1 MKKLLSV
8 VCVLVMAFS
17 LVLLPCSASTNDDE
31 KNVSTLISEEIEYY
45 QDGSSVVT
53 QVFEDEIISSKGT
66 VTKSGS
72 KTAAYRDS
80 SNNILCSFTVHG
92 TFSVNTG
99 VSATCTAA
107 SYSYTAPGSGWSLKT
122 ASATKSG
129 SSAVG
134 TSTFVRKVLLITV
147 DIRDLNC
154 TLTCSKNG
162 VLS

>member
-8 VCVLVMAFS
+8 VCALVMAFS
-17 LVLLPCSASTNDDE
+17 LALLPCLAEANAEE
-31 KNVSTLISEEIEYY
+31 KNISTLISEGIKYFP
-45 QDGSSVVT
+45 DGSSIVT
-53 QVFEDEIISSKGT
+53 QVFEAEVITSKGT
-66 VTKSGS
+66 VTKNGF

-80 SNNILCSFTVHG
+80 NNNILCSFTIHG

-134 TSTFVRKVLLITV
+134 TSTFVKKVLLVTV
-147 DIRDLNC
+147 DTRNLNC

>member
-17 LVLLPCSASTNDDE
+17 LALLPCSADTNADE
-31 KNVSTLISEEIEYY
+31 KKVSTLISEEIEYFP
-45 QDGSSVVT
+45 DGSSIVT
-53 QVFEDEIISSKGT
+53 QVFEDEVISSKGT

-72 KTAAYRDS
+72 KTCTGRDS
-80 SNNILCSFTVHG
+80 NNNVLCTFTVHG

-134 TSTFVRKVLLITV
+134 TSTFVKKVLLVTV
-147 DIRDLNC
+147 ETRNLNC

>member
-8 VCVLVMAFS
+8 AFVLVMVFS
-17 LVLLPCSASTNDDE
+17 LVLLPCSADKNDAQKD
-31 KNVSTLISEEIEYY
+31 VSTLISEKIEYFP
-45 QDGSSVVT
+45 DGSSIVT
-53 QVFEDEIISSKGT
+53 QIFEDEIISSKGT

-80 SNNILCSFTVHG
+80 NNNILCSFTIHG

-134 TSTFVRKVLLITV
+134 TSTFVKKVLLVTV
-147 DIRDLNC
+147 DTRNLNC